1 MAIPSGSGTGVL
13 RTYRGEGINGN
24 SAASLLDGVANH
36 IYTIVS
42 IHVSENAGADEV
54 LTLYISSAGGAG
66 TVSRFAN
73 RVALGA
79 WSSYVHNDKIVVTG
93 TEELIVYTADTSNL
107 DIVITYIDQDWT

>member
-1 MAIPSGSGTGVL
+1 MAIPSGSGTEVL

-24 SAASLLDGVANH
+24 AAASLLDGVANH

-42 IHVSENAGADEV
+42 IHVSENGGASEV
-54 LTLYISSAGGAG
+54 LTLYISGAGGSG

-73 RVALGA
+73 RIDLGP
-79 WSSYVHNDKIVVTG
+79 YQTYIHNDKIVVTG
-93 TEELIVYTADTSNL
+93 AEELIVYTSSSSNL